1 MMERAANLFRRFG
14 ADRSGAALIE
24 LGFAVPV
31 LVIVLLGCFEATR
44 YVLLH
49 QKMNRAAASTA
60 DLVAQLSAVT
70 DAQLTDLFDAAS
82 QLLKPYDLGANG
94 RIIVSS
100 VHRPDAADP
109 PEIAWQRLSSGGIPA
124 TSNIGAEGADA
135 ALPPGLTVDAGENVI
150 VTEVFYSYEPFFL
163 GTLFEPSEITHDAFN
178 RPRIKNLTQVD

>member
-1 MMERAANLFRRFG
+1 MMQGIAGLFRRFG

-24 LGFAVPV
+24 LAFAIPV

-82 QLLKPYDLGANG
+82 QLLEPYDLGANG
-94 RIIVSS
+94 RVIVSS
-100 VHRPDAADP
+100 VHRPD
-109 PEIAWQRLSSGGIPA
+109 
-124 TSNIGAEGADA
+124 
-135 ALPPGLTVDAGENVI
+135 
-150 VTEVFYSYEPFFL
+150 
-163 GTLFEPSEITHDAFN
+163 
-178 RPRIKNLTQVD
+178 

>member
-1 MMERAANLFRRFG
+1 MMQGISGLFRRFG

-24 LGFAVPV
+24 LAFAIPV

-82 QLLKPYDLGANG
+82 QLLEPYDLGANG
-94 RIIVSS
+94 RVIVSS
-100 VHRPDAADP
+100 VHRPDAANP
-109 PEIAWQRLSSGGIPA
+109 PIDAITGLSYLSWNWTIARDMSSEA
-124 TSNIGAEGADA
+124 STS
-135 ALPPGLTVDAGENVI
+135 PPGESTFR
-150 VTEVFYSYEPFFL
+150 T
-163 GTLFEPSEITHDAFN
+163 TAFT
-178 RPRIKNLTQVD
+178 RASFAASFS